1 MDPGRVLGRGM
12 KFPPRVGPDGRVAWS
27 EGESNVR
34 EAIQIILR
42 TEPRE
47 RIRLPEFGGGLD
59 AFLFEPNTVTTRELV
74 RDRIVKALARWEP
87 RIAVEAVSVEPE
99 RVDPRGLTPGETH
112 VADPQTAIATITYRL
127 IATQTRERVTAAVTL
142 GR

>member
-1 MDPGRVLGRGM
+1 V
-12 KFPPRVGPDGRVAWS
+12 S

-59 AFLFEPNTVTTRELV
+59 AFLFEPIPSPPASSSATGSSR
-74 RDRIVKALARWEP
+74 RWRAGSRASPSKRSARA
-87 RIAVEAVSVEPE
+87 RAGGSA
-99 RVDPRGLTPGETH
+99 RLTPGETH